1 MSKRLIAC
9 VLVLMC
15 LLTGCLDKS
24 KYPDGIAIDCEDM
37 VLTLPGDFVDLSGE
51 DYAKDANFMYGWKSL
66 VVMGTAE
73 KKDSLKAMTLAE
85 YTDTVIR
92 GNELTCT
99 ATQSGNGY
107 LFTYEKPL
115 DGTTYTYTVATFEG
129 TTNFW
134 ILQFYGPKENLQENQ
149 PEIDIILEGVQPK
162 KG

>member
-15 LLTGCLDKS
+15 LLTGCGNSD
-24 KYPDGIAIDCEDM
+24 KYPVGKNLSFQDIA
-37 VLTLPGDFVDLSGE
+37 LTIPGDFVDLSGE
-51 DYAKDANFMYGWKSL
+51 NYAENADFVYGRKTL
-66 VVMGTAE
+66 VVMGLAE
-73 KKDSLKAMTLAE
+73 KKDSVKVKTLAE

-92 GNELTCT
+92 GNGLSCT
-99 ATQSGNGY
+99 ATPNGDGY

-115 DGTTYTYTVATFEG
+115 AGTTYTYTIATYEG

-149 PEIDIILEGVQPK
+149 PEIKVILESIRKNP
-162 KG
+162 